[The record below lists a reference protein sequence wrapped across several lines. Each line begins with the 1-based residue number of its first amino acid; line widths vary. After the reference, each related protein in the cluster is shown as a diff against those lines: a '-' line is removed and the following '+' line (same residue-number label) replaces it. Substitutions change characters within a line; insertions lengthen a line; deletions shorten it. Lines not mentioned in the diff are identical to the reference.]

1 MYNFS
6 LLNFSIFSLVTLI
19 VAIAP
24 ALVQSVQVLNSIGDT
39 DGVLHI
45 PVIAE
50 QIV

>member
-1 MYNFS
+1 M
-6 LLNFSIFSLVTLI
+6 

-24 ALVQSVQVLNSIGDT
+24 PLVQSVQELNSTGDI
-39 DGVLHI
+39 DGVLQN

>member
-1 MYNFS
+1 M
-6 LLNFSIFSLVTLI
+6 FSLVTLM

-24 ALVQSVQVLNSIGDT
+24 ALVQSVQELNSTGDT
-39 DGVLHI
+39 AVLLQN